1 MSLPLPLGLLETVA
15 NRVIRLDPFSQRKLA
30 ELDGRLIAIHSEQ
43 PDFDF
48 YLQPTDSGLRFLK
61 QPEGEPDVT
70 LRGDMSGFIKLL
82 KSDGAGFSDAGVRIE
97 GDVEIAQKLKA
108 VMEHL
113 DPDWEEELSHFV
125 GDVAAHQIG
134 RTARGMKDWLTS
146 VHRTV
151 EQNTAEY
158 FQEEAKLLAKH
169 EQVERFITD
178 VDHLRDDVERLAAR
192 IEQLKDV

>member
-1 MSLPLPLGLLETVA
+1 MSLPLGLLETVA

-30 ELDGRLIAIHSEQ
+30 ALDGRVIAIHSEQ

-61 QPEGEPDVT
+61 QPETEPDVT

-158 FQEEAKLLAKH
+158 FQEEAKLLAKR

>member
-1 MSLPLPLGLLETVA
+1 MALPLPLGLLETVA
-15 NRVIRLDPFSQRKLA
+15 NRVIGLDPFSQRKLA
-30 ELDGRLIAIHSEQ
+30 ALDGRVIAIHSDSPE
-43 PDFDF
+43 FDF

-61 QPEGEPDVT
+61 QPETGPDVT

-113 DPDWEEELSHFV
+113 DPDWEEELSRFV

-134 RTARGMKDWLTS
+134 RAARGIRDWLAS
-146 VHRTV
+146 AHRTI

-158 FQEEAKLLAKH
+158 FREEAELLATH
-169 EQVERFITD
+169 EQVERF
-178 VDHLRDDVERLAAR
+178 VDGVDRLRDDVERLAAR
-192 IEQLKDV
+192 IEQLKT

>member
-113 DPDWEEELSHFV
+113 DPDWEEELSRHV

-134 RTARGMKDWLTS
+134 RVARGVKDWLAS
-146 VHRTV
+146 AHRAI
-151 EQNTAEY
+151 EKNSAEY
-158 FQEEAKLLAKH
+158 FQEEAGVLATH
-169 EQVERFITD
+169 DQIEQFVEG
-178 VDHLRDDVERLAAR
+178 VDKLRDDVERLAAR
-192 IEQLKDV
+192 IEQIKDA

>member
-15 NRVIRLDPFSQRKLA
+15 NRVIGLDPFSQRKLA
-30 ELDGRLIAIHSEQ
+30 ALDGRVIAIHSDS

-48 YLQPTDSGLRFLK
+48 YLQPTDNGLRFLK
-61 QPEGEPDVT
+61 QPESEPDVT

-113 DPDWEEELSHFV
+113 DPDWEEELSRHV

-134 RTARGMKDWLTS
+134 RAARGFTQWLQS
-146 VHRTV
+146 ARRTV
-151 EQNTAEY
+151 EQGAAEY
-158 FQEEAKLLAKH
+158 FQQEASVLATH
-169 EQVERFITD
+169 DQVDQFIED

-192 IEQLKDV
+192 IQQLKT